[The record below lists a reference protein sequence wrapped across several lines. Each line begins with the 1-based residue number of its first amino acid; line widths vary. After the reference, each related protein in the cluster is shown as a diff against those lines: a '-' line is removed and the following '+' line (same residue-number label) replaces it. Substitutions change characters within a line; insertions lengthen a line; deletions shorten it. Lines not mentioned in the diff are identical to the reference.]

1 MGKKPK
7 AEVNVLPQFSPPSQH
22 LCYLIKRAVR
32 WTDEFSWLS
41 LFYRLQGATSV
52 SPDPFSPLNRKLNT
66 NYSIKVTWRIN
77 LITNKE
83 VEAGV
88 SSPLSFGRLT
98 WLRLGWQEMSEAL
111 TEPVLG
117 CTSAL
122 PKLFQCCQLY
132 RLNCTW
138 YCCWGLKGANQINPW
153 LGKGRD
159 AVAASLTSPLHEYWQ
174 RPLSSEKSN

>member
-22 LCYLIKRAVR
+22 LCYLIRRAVR

-66 NYSIKVTWRIN
+66 NYSIKATWRIN

-83 VEAGV
+83 VQAGV

-122 PKLFQCCQLY
+122 PKLFQCCQLLSIKLY
-132 RLNCTW
+132 LILLLGTEGCKSDSSLALKRQR
-138 YCCWGLKGANQINPW
+138 CCCSFPDRSTARI
-153 LGKGRD
+153 
-159 AVAASLTSPLHEYWQ
+159 LTKTPQFRKE
-174 RPLSSEKSN
+174 